1 MKEEILRLRDKGYT
15 FRGIAKELGCSSSTV
30 YRYIHPKPLKVG
42 GNVLKKE
49 LADKIRELAENG
61 VRPYDI
67 LEQVGVSYTAYQK
80 YGKPY
85 YKNKFYS
92 LREDAI
98 KLRKSGMLIK
108 DIAIKLDAHHKTIS
122 NYVIGIKPTKID
134 KPKVMKLLKRVK
146 KEIVPH
152 EVARDYLGKGFEKGE
167 MPTGVKL
174 RDDRDMG
181 RPVTLIYSDFSDK
194 PTVRTTIMVRD
205 ESVSDDEAVERWC
218 KKLGKKSWKLI
229 K

>member
-1 MKEEILRLRDKGYT
+1 MKEEIFRLRDKGYT

-30 YRYIHPKPLKVG
+30 YRCVHPKPIKVG

-49 LADKIRELAENG
+49 LADKIRELSESG

-67 LEQVGVSYTAYQK
+67 MQKVGVSYTAYQK

-85 YKNKFYS
+85 YKNKFDS
-92 LREDAI
+92 LRVEAI
-98 KLRKSGMLIK
+98 KLRKDGMLIK
-108 DIAIKLDAHHKTIS
+108 DIAIKLDAHQKTIS
-122 NYVIGIKPTKID
+122 NYVVGIKPTKID

-174 RDDRDMG
+174 REDRDFG
-181 RPVTLIYSDFSDK
+181 RSVSFMYSDFSDN

-205 ESVSDDEAVERWC
+205 SVSDDEAVERWC